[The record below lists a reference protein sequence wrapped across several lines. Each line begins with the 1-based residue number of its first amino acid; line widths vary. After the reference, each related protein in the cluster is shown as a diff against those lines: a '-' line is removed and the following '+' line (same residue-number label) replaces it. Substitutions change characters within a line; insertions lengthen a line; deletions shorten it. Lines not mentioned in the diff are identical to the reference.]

1 MKLARIGDAT
11 ASHGFGG
18 RRQPLQLDSRFT
30 IFLLAALL
38 SGVAVAEERHEPPSW
53 TTFDPTALEDDRN
66 WLFTTDRSYWR
77 QNFFKRLWDDQV
89 FLFTT
94 WIPAEGR
101 RPLFYGPLVVSLAGA
116 SQSAVGG
123 LDMQW
128 SHSIEVWASDGK
140 RDVFE
145 RVTFLGD
152 ANIGA
157 ALVGTT
163 YLLSRWTG
171 NDRMA
176 KTASLSGEALLN
188 AVIYNTIL
196 KRVARRTRPVA
207 GGNGEFF
214 VADLLP
220 GQDNRSFPSGHAM
233 GAFSIAAVLAGEFR
247 ERRWVAWAAYGTA
260 GAIAFS
266 RVALGKHFLSDVLA
280 GAVLGDSFGR
290 MVVHRSDG
298 ETRIPIHRRFSP
310 IVDPESGGVGV
321 GFRYSW

>member
-1 MKLARIGDAT
+1 M
-11 ASHGFGG
+11 
-18 RRQPLQLDSRFT
+18 QLDSRFT
-30 IFLLAALL
+30 ILLLAALL
-38 SGVAVAEERHEPPSW
+38 SGVTAAQEREERPPW
-53 TTFDPTALEDDRN
+53 TTFDPTASGNQRD
-66 WLFTTDRSYWR
+66 WFVPTDRPYWR
-77 QNFFKRLWDDQV
+77 QNFFKRLWGDQV
-89 FLFTT
+89 FLFAT
-94 WIPAEGR
+94 WIPAESR
-101 RPLFYGPLVVSLAGA
+101 RPQFYGPLAVSVIGA

-123 LDMQW
+123 LDTRW
-128 SHSIEVWASDGK
+128 SHSIETWASDEK
-140 RDVFE
+140 HEVF
-145 RVTFLGD
+145 RGITLLGN
-152 ANIGA
+152 ASTGA

-188 AVIYNTIL
+188 AAIYNAFL
-196 KRVARRTRPVA
+196 KRVTRRTRPVS

-214 VADLLP
+214 VTDPAA
-220 GQDNRSFPSGHAM
+220 GQNNHSFPSGHAM

-247 ERRWVAWAAYGTA
+247 ERRWVAWVAYGTA

-290 MVVHRSDG
+290 MVVYRSDG
-298 ETRIPIHRRFSP
+298 ETRVPIRRRFSP